1 MTRVQP
7 IGEESDE
14 CDEKEK
20 EEGDANGGGGMDDED
35 DAGGAE
41 ETEEKLNVSFVNGI
55 EETID
60 EEERKKEASQAVA
73 ACEGRRKETV

>member
-60 EEERKKEASQAVA
+60 EEERKKEASHLYANDSSF
-73 ACEGRRKETV
+73 T

>member
-1 MTRVQP
+1 MTRIQS
-7 IGEESDE
+7 IGKKSDE

-20 EEGDANGGGGMDDED
+20 EEGDANGGSGMNDED

-41 ETEEKLNVSFVNGI
+41 ETEEKLNVSFANGI

-60 EEERKKEASQAVA
+60 EEERKKEASQAIA
-73 ACEGRRKETV
+73 ACEERRNETM